1 MSKYTPKANPA
12 KKQMSDADRARRKQ
26 NIFFVA
32 LSVMIVLSMLL
43 SLVRFV

>member
-1 MSKYTPKANPA
+1 MPKPAPKTNPVR
-12 KKQMSDADRARRKQ
+12 KEISDADRARRKQ

-43 SLVRFV
+43 SLVRLV